1 MARLQNNKR
10 YHEKDCNESFKEINY
25 FEQSGYLSEKKRVED
40 VKKMLVISARKNKLF
55 DILHKKVSE
64 PEVDYG
70 RKKGPNFQLF
80 DGHFNLAK
88 LKMKKSSSIN
98 EFKE

>member
-1 MARLQNNKR
+1 
-10 YHEKDCNESFKEINY
+10 
-25 FEQSGYLSEKKRVED
+25 
-40 VKKMLVISARKNKLF
+40 MLGISVRKNKLL

-64 PEVDYG
+64 PEADYG

-98 EFKE
+98 EFKEQLMKQAVEQVPNGWDFENEPNPAE